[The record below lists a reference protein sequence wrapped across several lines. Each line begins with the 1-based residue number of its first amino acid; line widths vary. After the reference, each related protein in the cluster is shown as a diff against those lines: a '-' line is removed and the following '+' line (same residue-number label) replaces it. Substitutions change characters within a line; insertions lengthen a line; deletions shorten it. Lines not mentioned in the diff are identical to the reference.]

1 MANILDK
8 ELVKQSLKELMVEEP
23 DFFKELLSELFQED
37 ETIDE
42 LKYKTLT
49 SKNFTRFDKTFRN
62 LA

>member
-1 MANILDK
+1 MANIIDK

-37 ETIDE
+37 ETVDE
-42 LKYKTLT
+42 IKYKTLT
-49 SKNFTRFDKTFRN
+49 NKNFKRFDETFRN

>member
-1 MANILDK
+1 MANIIDK

-23 DFFKELLSELFQED
+23 DFFKELLSELFHED

-49 SKNFTRFDKTFRN
+49 NKNFKRFDETFRN

>member
-37 ETIDE
+37 ETVDE
-42 LKYKTLT
+42 IKYKTLT
-49 SKNFTRFDKTFRN
+49 NKNFKRFDETFRN

>member
-1 MANILDK
+1 MANIIDK

-23 DFFKELLSELFQED
+23 DFFKELLSEIFHED

-49 SKNFTRFDKTFRN
+49 NKNFKRFDETFRN